1 MARFPFI
8 VPPRLPR
15 TSSAFASEDASSRAA
30 ASQLAESINRYWA
43 DLGYDAEA
51 RVVEMRIL
59 DGRGSADEFG
69 VVSNLRN
76 GVPARRLPDAAGAD
90 TREAA
95 PDRS

>member
-69 VVSNLRN
+69 VVSNS
-76 GVPARRLPDAAGAD
+76 AKRRAGA
-90 TREAA
+90 TPAGCG
-95 PDRS
+95 RSGYA